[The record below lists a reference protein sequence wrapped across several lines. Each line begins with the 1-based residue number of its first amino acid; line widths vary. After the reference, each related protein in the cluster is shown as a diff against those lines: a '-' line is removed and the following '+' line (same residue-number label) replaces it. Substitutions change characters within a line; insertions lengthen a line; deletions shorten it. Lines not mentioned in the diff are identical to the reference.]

1 MLVGVSSFLYIGEG
15 EEAIQCTCTFV
26 YTGGRRGEGRGVAV
40 HSFEPFL
47 VI

>member
-1 MLVGVSSFLYIGEG
+1 MGVSSFLYIGEG
-15 EEAIQCTCTFV
+15 EEAICMYICIHMGK
-26 YTGGRRGEGRGVAV
+26 GGRGGGVAV